1 MVNFFRKTGSFRRSV
16 ALIDQCSLD
25 IGENLDIVY
34 PMKGRVC
41 IVLVLC
47 VLLSCVAI
55 KERLAIKECTFALIS
70 VTPYEFT
77 FNSLK
82 LDFEIKVDNP
92 NDVDAKLDKLVY
104 TLSASETD
112 LLSGTTGR
120 GIKIPSKESR
130 KFVTTVTL
138 EYKELGEALIEAIR
152 LGKVEYKITA
162 RAYTTTVFGEISYPV
177 EIVLN

>member
-1 MVNFFRKTGSFRRSV
+1 MVN
-16 ALIDQCSLD
+16 DSLD
-25 IGENLDIVY
+25 FCENFDIVY
-34 PMKGRVC
+34 PMKGRIC

-55 KERLAIKECTFALIS
+55 KERLAIKECLFSLIS

-92 NDVDAKLDKLVY
+92 NNVDAVLDKLVY

-112 LLSGTTGR
+112 LISGTTGR
-120 GIKIPSKESR
+120 DIKIPAKESR
-130 KFVTTVTL
+130 KFVTTVLL
-138 EYKELGEALIEAIR
+138 EYKKLSEALIEAIR
-152 LGKVEYKITA
+152 LDKVEYKVTA
-162 RAYTTTVFGEISYPV
+162 RAYTTTIIGEISYPV
-177 EIVLN
+177 EIVLQ